1 MRELA
6 DRDRIEQL
14 LVALGHCADAEGQ
27 LFLVGGASAVL
38 FGFRPTT
45 IDVDLELLP
54 SQDSVLRAIPAL
66 KERLR
71 VNVELAS
78 PSHFIPEL
86 PGWRERSRFV
96 ARFGKLS
103 VFHYDLYAQALA
115 KIERSHRQDLADVGD
130 MLREK
135 LVDRDELR
143 RLFAEIVPFLYRY
156 PAVDEVSFRR
166 SLESVL
172 AEPAG

>member
-1 MRELA
+1 MRELV

-14 LVALGHCADAEGQ
+14 LVALGRAAEAEGH

-78 PSHFIPEL
+78 PAHFIPEL
-86 PGWRERSRFV
+86 PGWRERSPFV

-115 KIERSHRQDLADVGD
+115 KIERSHRQDLADVRD

-135 LVDRDELR
+135 LIDRDELR
-143 RLFAEIVPFLYRY
+143 RLFDEIVPFLYRY
-156 PAVDEVSFRR
+156 PAVDEASFRR
-166 SLESVL
+166 SLESAL
-172 AEPAG
+172 SESAG